1 MRQSAPSAG
10 CGRNQRLQ
18 SSLCDDQKAAL
29 MWSGSAPSAQPI
41 EQRAKRGGIRSAPIP
56 TPPMNYTLAFT
67 DPLAARSELSG
78 GKGANLALLTQRA
91 FPVPPG
97 FIVTAR
103 AYRDFV
109 AGAAGLLRGVHR
121 LPFDDAG

>member
-1 MRQSAPSAG
+1 
-10 CGRNQRLQ
+10 
-18 SSLCDDQKAAL
+18 
-29 MWSGSAPSAQPI
+29 
-41 EQRAKRGGIRSAPIP
+41 
-56 TPPMNYTLAFT
+56 MNYTLAFT

-97 FIVTAR
+97 FVVTAK

-121 LPFDDAG
+121 FPFGDAGRLRDESSRLRAALDRLALPAALVDEVRARLAAFPPGKETQRNLRCQTL